1 MFILGKRKSTYRI
14 ALVSK
19 VILSLNPVNQ
29 HALTSF
35 DGQLSH
41 LHREGLAET
50 LTVNRYSTVIVTVSH
65 DVHKV
70 APFELDAASGKKI
83 LYQLV
88 REILINNI

>member
-19 VILSLNPVNQ
+19 VLLSLNPVNQ

-35 DGQLSH
+35 YSPLSY

-50 LTVNRYSTVIVTVSH
+50 LTVNRYSTIIVTVSR

-70 APFELDAASGKKI
+70 APSELDAASGKKI

-88 REILINNI
+88 REILINNT